1 MWLIKNA
8 LTCICRLE
16 FRYQMY
22 GALSVFFLK
31 LISIAYCIC
40 FLPLSFYKCIFLEII
55 FPFLSKSV
63 FFLKLFLFLYIHLCI
78 YNWKSYLFFR
88 YFSDMN
94 FLKTVSLFFLFRE
107 TVFLFFLFLYFPEKY
122 KLFLYISVFLLKTI
136 SYSPLYYTVYVY
148 EDV

>member
-1 MWLIKNA
+1 MTNQKWSYVY
-8 LTCICRLE
+8 RLE

-40 FLPLSFYKCIFLEII
+40 FLHLSFYKCIFLEII
-55 FPFLSKSV
+55 FLFLSKSV
-63 FFLKLFLFLYIHLCI
+63 LFLKLFLFLFIFTYTYITEKVTYFLGIFLIWIFSKPFPC
-78 YNWKSYLFFR
+78 SFF
-88 YFSDMN
+88 
-94 FLKTVSLFFLFRE
+94 FRE